1 MNLSIRI
8 LALACALVSSLAHA
22 QLIPPPEN
30 VVQLSATST
39 VEVAQDLLR
48 MSLASTRQGVDAA
61 QLQTQL
67 KTTLEQALTEARR
80 TAAPGEMDVR
90 TGDFRL
96 TPQYGRDGKITTWQ
110 GTAELV
116 LEGRDFPRIAQAA
129 GRIQALTL
137 SNVSF
142 ALSRELRASAERD
155 AQVQAVAAFRG
166 KASELAKSFG
176 FGGYGLREVSVNA
189 GDAGMPPRPMR
200 MAAAEAKTAS
210 DAPVPIEAGKT
221 AVSVTVSGSVQ
232 LR

>member
-1 MNLSIRI
+1 MNPSIRS
-8 LALACALVSSLAHA
+8 LALATAFFLSSA
-22 QLIPPPEN
+22 QAQVMPPPEN
-30 VVQLSATST
+30 VVQLSATLT

-48 MSLASTRQGVDAA
+48 MSLAATRQGPDAA
-61 QLQTQL
+61 QLQAQL
-67 KTTLEQALTEARR
+67 KGSLEQALAEARR

-142 ALSRELRASAERD
+142 ALSREHRAAAERD
-155 AQVQAVAAFRG
+155 AQVQAVASFRG
-166 KASELAKSFG
+166 KAAELAKSFG
-176 FGGYGLREVSVNA
+176 FAGYSLREVAVNA
-189 GDAGMPPRPMR
+189 GDSGMPPRPMR
-200 MAAAEAKTAS
+200 MAAAEAKMAS